1 MSFEKRRVT
10 SAAGVISAAT
20 LCSRILGYAR
30 DMVFAGLF
38 GAGPVSDA
46 FIAAFRIPNMLRRL
60 FGEGSLSLSFIPVF
74 SEFYTRH
81 GKDEAYRLARSALG
95 LLCAILVIVVVIGVL
110 FSPWIVRVVAWGF
123 GDSGFKYSLA
133 VTLTRIMFPYVF
145 FIGMLALVMGILNV
159 MGHFAAP
166 ALAPVFLNLAMISSV
181 LLVSWISDNATT
193 RIYALAI
200 GVVIGGVL
208 QLGLQVPFLIKK
220 GFYFWQKATFYH
232 PGLRNIGKLFFPAVF
247 GAAVLQINTL
257 IGTLLAS
264 FQTEGSV
271 TYLYFADRLVQ
282 FPLALFGLA
291 TATAVMPSFSR
302 QVVAGD
308 FAAVRDTFGY
318 AMGLVFFITIPS
330 MVGLII
336 LREPI
341 INLLFQRGAFSA
353 AATRLTAQALLY
365 YTIGLWAFSA
375 VRIVVNTFYAMQD
388 IWTPIRMA
396 IIAIAANLVF
406 GVILMKPMGHAG
418 LALAVSLASVLH
430 LGLLIRGLRFR
441 LDRLGLIK
449 MIRSVCRAML
459 AATMMGL
466 AVWKVAK
473 TLIGTGVE
481 STADLFWGIAGCIL
495 TGLFVYGIFA
505 FILKSPELNR
515 AFALIREGVRLK

>member
-1 MSFEKRRVT
+1 MMSEKIRVA

-60 FGEGSLSLSFIPVF
+60 FGEGSLSISFIPVF
-74 SEFYTRH
+74 SEFYTRY
-81 GKDEAYRLARSALG
+81 GKDEAYRLARSALR
-95 LLCAILVIVVVIGVL
+95 LLSAILVIAVVLGVL
-110 FSPWIVRVVAWGF
+110 FSPWIVRAIAWGF
-123 GDSGFKYSLA
+123 GDSGVKFSLA
-133 VTLTRIMFPYVF
+133 VTLTRIMFPYIF
-145 FIGMLALVMGILNV
+145 FIGMLALGMGILNV

-166 ALAPVFLNLAMISSV
+166 ALAPVFLNLAMIGSL
-181 LLVSWISDNATT
+181 LLVSRFSDNASI
-193 RIYALAI
+193 RIYGLAI

-232 PGLRNIGKLFFPAVF
+232 PGLKNIGRLFFPAIF

-257 IGTLLAS
+257 LGTLLAS
-264 FQTEGSV
+264 FQAEGSV

-282 FPLALFGLA
+282 FPLALFGIA

-302 QVVAGD
+302 QMTAGD
-308 FAAVRDTFGY
+308 FTAVRDTFDY
-318 AMGLVFFITIPS
+318 AMRLVFFITIPS

-341 INLLFQRGAFSA
+341 VALLFQRGAFSVE
-353 AATRLTAQALLY
+353 ATRLTAQALLY

-388 IWTPIRMA
+388 IWTPVRMA
-396 IIAIAANLVF
+396 VISIAANLVL
-406 GVILMKPMGHAG
+406 GIILMKPMGHAG

-430 LGLLIRGLRFR
+430 LGLLIRALRFR
-441 LDRLGLIK
+441 LDRLGLKKIVQ
-449 MIRSVCRAML
+449 SVHRATL
-459 AATMMGL
+459 GSTLMGL
-466 AVWKVAK
+466 AVWMVAK
-473 TLIGTGVE
+473 TIIAAEVE
-481 STADLFWGIAGCIL
+481 TTAGLFWGIVGSIL
-495 TGLFVYGIFA
+495 TGLLVYGSFA
-505 FILKSPELNR
+505 FIMKSPELEKVFKIILER
-515 AFALIREGVRLK
+515 GRKK